1 MASYGD
7 PQTVA
12 EYEEPYA
19 GAMRRGFLESAHGL
33 AQQPIPVPVQKFAG
47 LDPYEMRA
55 REMAGGLGGFAPY
68 LQQGAQMAQQGFG
81 SMQQGREALGGAQG
95 MYGQGAGMVGR
106 GADVLGQAQGMYGQG
121 TGLVGQGTG
130 MYGQAAGMTGQAA
143 QMYRPGAAQ
152 QFYNPYEQD
161 VVQQT
166 MQDLER
172 SNLQQGQA
180 DRARAVSSG
189 AFGGSRGRLMEQERE
204 RAFGRGAAE
213 AVGGIRQAGYAGAQQ
228 QAQQAGQG
236 LGVLGGQLGQFGQGL
251 GQLGG
256 QLGQFGQGLTST
268 GGQYGQL
275 GGQLGQFGQGL
286 GAIGGQYG
294 NLGQA
299 MGQAGTGFG
308 QLGMTGQQGLMNQIG
323 AFDKFGQTGRG
334 IQNQMFGAQY
344 DAAQRMGQEP
354 WKRMQQ
360 YQSMLGM
367 LPPTRST
374 TTYGAQPG
382 AGAFD
387 FMRMFGMV

>member
-1 MASYGD
+1 VASYGD
-7 PQTVA
+7 PQTTTS
-12 EYEEPYA
+12 YEEPYA

-33 AQQPIPVPVQKFAG
+33 AQQPIPVPVQKVAG

-55 REMAGGLGGFAPY
+55 REMAGGLGGFTPY
-68 LQQGAQMAQQGFG
+68 IQQGGQMMQGGYGAQQQGLNALPMAQQ
-81 SMQQGREALGGAQG
+81 
-95 MYGQGAGMVGR
+95 
-106 GADVLGQAQGMYGQG
+106 MYGQG

-143 QMYRPGAAQ
+143 QMYAPGAAQ

-172 SNLQQGQA
+172 SNLQQGTA

-204 RAFGRGAAE
+204 RSFGRGAAE

-228 QAQQAGQG
+228 AAQRAGQG
-236 LGVLGGQLGQFGQGL
+236 LGA
-251 GQLGG
+251 
-256 QLGQFGQGLTST
+256 
-268 GGQYGQL
+268 L

-286 GAIGGQYG
+286 GALGGQLGQFGQGITGMAGQYG
-294 NLGQA
+294 QLGQG
-299 MGQAGTGFG
+299 MGQMGGNMAN
-308 QLGMTGQQGLMNQIG
+308 LGMTGQRGLMNQIG
-323 AFDKFGQTGRG
+323 AFNQMGGVGRG

-344 DAAQRMGQEP
+344 DAANRMGQEP

-360 YQSMLGM
+360 YQGMLGM
-367 LPPTRST
+367 LPTTRST

-382 AGAFD
+382 AGGFD
-387 FMRMFGMV
+387 FGRMFGMV